1 MILEDLTIW
10 KIAVPVVMAIGTAI
24 YGYGELNKEVS
35 TNTENIK
42 YIKKKTDEM
51 SSTVN
56 SNHTILKMLLEDKK

>member
-10 KIAVPVVMAIGTAI
+10 KIAVPVVMAIGGAI

-56 SNHTILKMLLEDKK
+56 SNHTILKMLLKDEE

>member
-10 KIAVPVVMAIGTAI
+10 KIAVPVLMAMGGAI
-24 YGYGELNKEVS
+24 YGYGALNKEVS
-35 TNTENIK
+35 TNTGNIK
-42 YIKKKTDEM
+42 YIKEKMDET